1 MTSQQAPAPPTMA
14 VVAIEEQLV
23 VWVDRLVSSI
33 SSDDVENA
41 LESLLAA
48 MDGAAGSNAA
58 AADAVIDYLLQQT
71 DEQPILA
78 ALTSLVRTGQTSN
91 DSSMPPSES
100 CRSLAIRLLTKM
112 TSRTTSSTTTTTGH
126 GRGSAASA
134 SGRAHVVQFILDREE
149 ELHALAGALDVAC
162 DSELPVTA
170 RILSIRLLLAWTKLV
185 PSTAIAKWLST
196 PNGIHRAV
204 DLLRNDGASSDNQE
218 MIQSEALQLA
228 VELSRHSAVAKIW
241 IFADIIPI
249 VLQLSMNTQGGSGL
263 TGGSIFVADCLQ
275 VVQNIFD
282 HTDANSA
289 ALVLEDTSVYTI
301 LAQFLDLR
309 QGEEFI
315 RPPKK
320 AAVAVAPAA
329 PVEDDDDL
337 DALLSSNDTNNNN
350 KSSTN
355 KKKVPR
361 KVIVPKLLP
370 SEEAIISQVL
380 DILKTILDHEKLRQE
395 FLRRQQHLL
404 FLLWELA
411 LFVLPTTNDNDDH
424 NATPKFFCAVPSAA
438 LQRRT
443 IHLLADG
450 LSSSSSSLSKQA
462 SPPGPGGGGP
472 ITTTALDS
480 LNRHGGLD
488 RVLYMVCTTT
498 DRGVGQALL
507 YLVRAVLPTQVANE
521 MLMECLAPAP
531 DHYVHDED
539 EDNGQ
544 TTRPATQQPQ
554 QQRPGIV
561 KKLLVTAI
569 SQLSNNA
576 AAHDNNNDNDRDELM
591 KNETLLV
598 GSLGALGLF
607 LTDDAQ
613 RSILYKITL
622 RKTMTTNNSNETT
635 NGGNNQSPPESELLT
650 GLWTCLQKRAAHVG
664 TTEKDQ
670 QQQQKKTDDFV
681 DYHLWR
687 FLALWMTDAVLAELL
702 QNADAAQF
710 LMTAS
715 QQQQSD
721 LAALIVGMGLL
732 YLNDERQCGGWT
744 KASLLQAMQPHQQ
757 WNQKMDRLCRE
768 EKDDAEPKSSS
779 SSSSPKGNSVKHRYW
794 FFRPEEMIW
803 HGWCERHVL
812 LIRQQVVR
820 EMTTSFKNSGSDQDL
835 ALSKIVDDQS
845 HELDTL
851 RSALAVSQRRVE
863 AQGKGD
869 MSGSLA
875 LMVAVVS
882 VVFECVNDM
891 MMMSCIS
898 QAFLSSFT
906 TTRYQHQQI
915 RSWPLGRC
923 ACKAIRP
930 NWISY

>member
-1 MTSQQAPAPPTMA
+1 LGRFLIRVPRSSSLIPLGADRRAYTSAAGVDFFGGTIYDHQESREPPPTTTTMA
-14 VVAIEEQLV
+14 AVAIEEQLV
-23 VWVDRLVSSI
+23 VWVDRLVSSS

-41 LESLLAA
+41 LESLLEA
-48 MDGAAGSNAA
+48 MDGSAT
-58 AADAVIDYLLQQT
+58 AADAIVDGLLH
-71 DEQPILA
+71 DDQPVLA

-112 TSRTTSSTTTTTGH
+112 TSRTTTTTSSS
-126 GRGSAASA
+126 GRGTAAS
-134 SGRAHVVQFILDREE
+134 SGRADVVQFILDREE

-162 DSELPVTA
+162 DSELSVTV

-185 PSTAIAKWLST
+185 PSIAIAKWLST
-196 PNGIHRAV
+196 PNGIHRAG
-204 DLLRNDGASSDNQE
+204 DLLRSGGGANNEE

-249 VLQLSMNTQGGSGL
+249 VLQLSIANGSGGL

-309 QGEEFI
+309 QGEEFL

-320 AAVAVAPAA
+320 AAVAVVPVA
-329 PVEDDDDL
+329 PVEDDDL
-337 DALLSSNDTNNNN
+337 DALLSSDTNN
-350 KSSTN
+350 KSSPN
-355 KKKVPR
+355 KKMVPPKQR
-361 KVIVPKLLP
+361 IIVPKLLP
-370 SEEAIISQVL
+370 AEEGIISQVL
-380 DILKTILDHEKLRQE
+380 DILKTILDHEKLRPE

-411 LFVLPTTNDNDDH
+411 LFVLPTTNDD
-424 NATPKFFCAVPSAA
+424 TPPNFFCAAPSAA

-450 LSSSSSSLSKQA
+450 LSSTSSPSSSKQS
-462 SPPGPGGGGP
+462 SPG
-472 ITTTALDS
+472 TTALDS

-507 YLVRAVLPTQVANE
+507 YLVRAVLPTHMANE

-531 DHYVHDED
+531 DHYVDDED
-539 EDNGQ
+539 DNGQ
-544 TTRPATQQPQ
+544 SARPAAQE
-554 QQRPGIV
+554 RPGIV
-561 KKLLVTAI
+561 NKLLVTAI
-569 SQLSNNA
+569 SQLNNNA
-576 AAHDNNNDNDRDELM
+576 IANDDQDELI

-622 RKTMTTNNSNETT
+622 RKTTTNSNEPT
-635 NGGNNQSPPESELLT
+635 NGGSHQPDSELLT
-650 GLWTCLQKRAAHVG
+650 GLWTCLQERAANAV
-664 TTEKDQ
+664 TEKDQ
-670 QQQQKKTDDFV
+670 QKTDDFV
-681 DYHLWR
+681 SYHLWR
-687 FLALWMTDAVLAELL
+687 FLALWMTDAVLVELL

-721 LAALIVGMGLL
+721 LAAFIVGMGLV

-768 EKDDAEPKSSS
+768 EKDDDGPKSSS
-779 SSSSPKGNSVKHRYW
+779 SSSSQKGNRNKLHRYW
-794 FFRPEEMIW
+794 FFRPEEKIW

-835 ALSKIVDDQS
+835 ALSKIVEDQS

-851 RSALAVSQRRVE
+851 RSALTVAQRRVE

-869 MSGSLA
+869 MKE
-875 LMVAVVS
+875 AVSAWWLPLYRLLFS
-882 VVFECVNDM
+882 V
-891 MMMSCIS
+891 
-898 QAFLSSFT
+898 
-906 TTRYQHQQI
+906 
-915 RSWPLGRC
+915 
-923 ACKAIRP
+923 
-930 NWISY
+930 